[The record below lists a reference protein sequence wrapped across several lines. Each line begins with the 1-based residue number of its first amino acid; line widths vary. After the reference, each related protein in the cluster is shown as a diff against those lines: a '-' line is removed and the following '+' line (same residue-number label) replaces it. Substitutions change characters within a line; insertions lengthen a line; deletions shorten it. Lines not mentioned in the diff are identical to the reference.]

1 MAGVTSRVGRPAEVL
16 RGLAISDER
25 LIERLVNV
33 QMGNIEAS
41 GLDPRTH
48 ALVRIAALLALDAAP
63 ASFAWQ
69 VGVGMES
76 GVSQEEIMGVIVAV
90 APTVGMA
97 KIVATAPEIAY
108 AMDLELGE
116 IEAAP

>member
-1 MAGVTSRVGRPAEVL
+1 MRECSRAIDLVWKLMGDLSRVEGRWA
-16 RGLAISDER
+16 
-25 LIERLVNV
+25 
-33 QMGNIEAS
+33 
-41 GLDPRTH
+41 RT
-48 ALVRIAALLALDAAP
+48 LAAP